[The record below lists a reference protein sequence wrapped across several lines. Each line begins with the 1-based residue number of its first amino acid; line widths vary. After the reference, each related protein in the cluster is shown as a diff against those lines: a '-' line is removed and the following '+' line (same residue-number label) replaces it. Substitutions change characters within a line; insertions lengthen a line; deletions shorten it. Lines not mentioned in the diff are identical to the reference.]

1 MKKKINSVH
10 LSLVLLVLCL
20 LTTGALLG
28 KYVTDTELK
37 SGTVEF
43 SAKLAESIVVREHKV
58 DRAPNG
64 EYILSASDADDAYI
78 TDKSSPPEQG
88 YILIPGV
95 DIPKDP
101 EVVITG
107 KTDIPAYLFVEVV
120 KTYSGGT
127 PVDPASDPVTYEVRD
142 CWKKVVATDNLRQ
155 PQSSG
160 TDLYVY
166 STIEGK
172 PIVIKGDGTAGTPVE
187 YPILEGDMVYVSQ
200 HLRHMNHT
208 ASITFKAYLDETAAY
223 PAVP

>member
-64 EYILSASDADDAYI
+64 KYILSTSDAEDAYI
-78 TDKSSPPEQG
+78 TDKSSPSEQE

-120 KTYSGGT
+120 KTYSGGSA
-127 PVDPASDPVTYEVRD
+127 PAEDPVTYTMRD

-155 PQSSG
+155 PQSSA

-166 STIEGK
+166 STDGSK
-172 PIVIKGDGTAGTPVE
+172 PTAIKGDGTADTAVE